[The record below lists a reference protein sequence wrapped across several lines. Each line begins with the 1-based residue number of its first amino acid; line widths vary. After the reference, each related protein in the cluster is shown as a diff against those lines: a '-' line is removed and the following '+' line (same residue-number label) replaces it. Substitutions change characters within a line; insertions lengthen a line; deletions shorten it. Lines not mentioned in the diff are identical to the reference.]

1 MSRKKLES
9 LDVPA
14 LPLNFLLTCS
24 QQHLDE
30 YELKM
35 LADVANAREEMLEV
49 LDRYVVAQSQAGIVR
64 WFRAK
69 DREQIK
75 RDLESDNTIEYA
87 KERIRDGQ
95 RSEEELVPRASLP
108 PGSAHL
114 AAALR
119 YQKRNLA
126 EGKCICCP
134 EPLAHNSAT
143 FCERHLRANRLRYK
157 PKGAKGAQPGSI
169 GWLHGDMFQ
178 SGHGR
183 QPGTLES
190 LALNRQKKSRAILA
204 EAGLPLGRV
213 ATALQAAKEE
223 LLRHMPQS
231 ENDALPAW
239 ELFDKASLPA
249 SMKSTAKNALQEL
262 VAAEQVQRIGK
273 GAKGDPFLYF
283 AFGDSVKAKRSPKMK
298 NEALLKI
305 LRGEEGTEETD
316 NGSQLRNLQSQRT

>member
-1 MSRKKLES
+1 M
-9 LDVPA
+9 VG
-14 LPLNFLLTCS
+14 
-24 QQHLDE
+24 
-30 YELKM
+30 
-35 LADVANAREEMLEV
+35 DVANDGEEMLEV
-49 LDRYVVAQSQAGIVR
+49 LDRYVGAESQAGIVR

-95 RSEEELVPRASLP
+95 RSEEELIPRASLP

-126 EGKCICCP
+126 SGKCICCP

-143 FCERHLRANRLRYK
+143 FCEKHLRANRLRYK

-190 LALNRQKKSRAILA
+190 LALNRQKKTRAILA
-204 EAGLPLGRV
+204 EMGLPLGST

-223 LLRHMPQS
+223 LLRHLPQS

-249 SMKSTAKNALQEL
+249 SMKSTAKNALQAL
-262 VAAEQVQRIGK
+262 VAACR
-273 GAKGDPFLYF
+273 
-283 AFGDSVKAKRSPKMK
+283 
-298 NEALLKI
+298 
-305 LRGEEGTEETD
+305 
-316 NGSQLRNLQSQRT
+316 